1 MHAWIERDEGE
12 RDLVLIDD
20 FLKSCAQMFSV
31 RFIWVLLKSLFLT
44 IILLLGLSYGVW
56 FLLGLVLPESFS
68 LPLIGEITFLD
79 DVLSFAAI
87 PALLVVSVFLMF
99 PVAALFIGFFLDEIA
114 GAVERRH
121 YPHLPEAGGS
131 SLGDAIV
138 DGLQFGL
145 VFLAVN
151 ALALLVYVV
160 AAPLAPFVFWGVNG
174 YLLGREY
181 FSQVALRRL
190 PVAEAK
196 ALRRRHHGRVWLAGV
211 LMAVPLTIPVLNLIV
226 PILGV
231 ATFTHQFQRLR

>member
-1 MHAWIERDEGE
+1 
-12 RDLVLIDD
+12 LLLIDD
-20 FLKSCAQMFSV
+20 FLKSCVQMFSG

-44 IILLLGLSYGVW
+44 VVLLLGLSYGFW
-56 FLLGLVLPESFS
+56 YFLGVVLPESFT

-99 PVAALFIGFFLDEIA
+99 PVAALFIGIFLDEIA

-121 YPHLPEAGGS
+121 YPQLPKAIGT
-131 SLGDAIV
+131 SLGDALV
-138 DGLQFGL
+138 DGLQFGF
-145 VFLAVN
+145 VFLVVN

-160 AAPLAPFVFWGVNG
+160 AAPLAPFVFWAVNG

-190 PVAEAK
+190 AVGEAK
-196 ALRRRHHGRVWLAGV
+196 AFRRKHRGQVWLAGV
-211 LMAVPLTIPVLNLIV
+211 AMAIGLTVPVLNLIV

-231 ATFTHQFQRLR
+231 ATFTHLFQRLR

>member
-1 MHAWIERDEGE
+1 
-12 RDLVLIDD
+12 
-20 FLKSCAQMFSV
+20 MFSA

-44 IILLLGLSYGVW
+44 VILLLGLGYGLW
-56 FLLGLVLPESFS
+56 FFLGVILPESFS
-68 LPLIGEITFLD
+68 LPLIGEVTFLD

-87 PALLVVSVFLMF
+87 PALLVLSVFLMF

-121 YPHLPEAGGS
+121 YPHLPEAAGS

-145 VFLAVN
+145 VFLGVN
-151 ALALLVYVV
+151 FLALLIYLLV
-160 AAPLAPFVFWGVNG
+160 APLAPFVFLAVNG

-196 ALRRRHHGRVWLAGV
+196 ALRRRHRGRVWLAGV
-211 LMAVPLTIPVLNLIV
+211 LMAIPLSIPVLNLIV